1 MQQQQ
6 QQQQQQQPPPHH
18 QSSVNQLVSY
28 VPDIILHCCL
38 QSVMPPLA
46 PRFHRCSGALMLL
59 DISGFS
65 SLASQLA
72 KEESLRMGPSSDGNT
87 EAAAI
92 GAEKMRNVMDT
103 IFACLTDVISGNGG
117 DVIKLAG
124 DLVICTWTRAGGQSL
139 ATATAHAAQCAMEA
153 NERLS
158 NLKVSASVV
167 CE

>member
-1 MQQQQ
+1 MQQQ
-6 QQQQQQQPPPHH
+6 PPHH

-158 NLKVSASVV
+158 NLKVSVV
-167 CE
+167 CV